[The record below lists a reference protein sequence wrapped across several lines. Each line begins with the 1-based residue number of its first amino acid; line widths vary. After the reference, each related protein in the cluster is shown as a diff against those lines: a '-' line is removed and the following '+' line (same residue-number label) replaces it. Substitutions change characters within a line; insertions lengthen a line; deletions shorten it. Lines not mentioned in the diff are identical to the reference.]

1 MKLPAI
7 SPPITEEPKDDY
19 ATKAVL
25 INVKIEHLTDPK
37 ECLGLFQKNYMP
49 DGGCDI
55 RGPRGGQE
63 RLNSPSGDYTL
74 VHTKPSNC
82 TQLAALAFPNLTN
95 SSEPAHGGQHQVLL
109 RKLRLVPE

>member
-1 MKLPAI
+1 MKLPSI
-7 SPPITEEPKDDY
+7 SHPITEEPKDDY
-19 ATKAVL
+19 TTIAVL

-37 ECLGLFQKNYMP
+37 KVSRIVPRNYMP

-55 RGPRGGQE
+55 RRPRGGQKQ
-63 RLNSPSGDYTL
+63 LNSPSGDYTL